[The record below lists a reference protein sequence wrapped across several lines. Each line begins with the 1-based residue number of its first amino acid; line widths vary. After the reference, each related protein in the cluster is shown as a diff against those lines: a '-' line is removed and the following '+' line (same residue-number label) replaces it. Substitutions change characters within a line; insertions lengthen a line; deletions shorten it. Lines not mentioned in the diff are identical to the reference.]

1 MLNKIISLAIRLGAT
16 FAAVILAIIIVEGTT
31 DVSRDIQ
38 ITVYIAIWAL
48 GVIYSLYNF
57 NNPYIFAAL
66 KQTENRISEAIE
78 SKDKKKI
85 EEEMLRVKQLKDT
98 GILTDEEYDI
108 KIKSLKDKY
117 L

>member
-16 FAAVILAIIIVEGTT
+16 FAAVILAIIIMEGAM
-31 DVSRDIQ
+31 DVSSDIT